1 MSTTAPIKATRS
13 FHTAFKYPHPAG
25 GFIRIDVETERVS
38 DSQPNQYRSQVSRT
52 HLSPQNGN
60 RQWEGTLHATQI
72 VNSRSLYL
80 AHQEACF
87 YVEAL
92 FGFDDE

>member
-25 GFIRIDVETERVS
+25 GFLRIDVETERVS
-38 DSQPNQYRSQVSRT
+38 DDSPQFRSCISRT
-52 HLSPQNGN
+52 HLNQGGE
-60 RQWEGTLHATQI
+60 RQWEGTKHATQS
-72 VNSRSLYL
+72 VFSRTLYL